1 MSVPQRHTLATSAA
15 AVATALTL
23 GIAITPTAGAGS
35 VDLPETS
42 SAGSGSSAGSAPGST
57 TGSGALDDLLDR
69 MRMRTQIHT
78 VTDSEFVRGPLAH
91 AILDLNPDTPVVV
104 LGAQINEDCSRPEV
118 LQDRLDAAT
127 RLLASHPRNPVIV
140 TGGRSDRCPSITE
153 AEAMT
158 QGLRDRGVRNRI
170 VLENNA
176 WNTLQNVE
184 YTAPVIRKLGGTAVV
199 VTSDPHYL
207 RALANYRDAGIR
219 AFGWVGGTG

>member
-57 TGSGALDDLLDR
+57 TGSGALDDLLD
-69 MRMRTQIHT
+69 RMRTQIHT

-184 YTAPVIRKLGGTAVV
+184 YTAPMIRKLGGTAVV